1 MSSDEDYLFD
11 EDDVDSGNE
20 SPENSDDDEEDWGM
34 DIGLGRFLKIF
45 SRLKFSVKIFMK
57 KHLNET
63 FPKLCFLLGDE
74 QGPSGSIEGQHRSGR
89 SGDPGGRGDPDDYY
103 YEV

>member
-1 MSSDEDYLFD
+1 MQYFQ
-11 EDDVDSGNE
+11 
-20 SPENSDDDEEDWGM
+20 
-34 DIGLGRFLKIF
+34 
-45 SRLKFSVKIFMK
+45 KF
-57 KHLNET
+57 
-63 FPKLCFLLGDE
+63 CFLLGDE

>member
-34 DIGLGRFLKIF
+34 DIGLGMCKLYVYVENIDISNIEEFIF
-45 SRLKFSVKIFMK
+45 SNPYLYNFYF
-57 KHLNET
+57 
-63 FPKLCFLLGDE
+63 
-74 QGPSGSIEGQHRSGR
+74 
-89 SGDPGGRGDPDDYY
+89 
-103 YEV
+103 

>member
-34 DIGLGRFLKIF
+34 DIGLGRFLIIS
-45 SRLKFSVKIFMK
+45 SRLKFQFKYTHVRLIIIF
-57 KHLNET
+57 T
-63 FPKLCFLLGDE
+63 IFSSF
-74 QGPSGSIEGQHRSGR
+74 
-89 SGDPGGRGDPDDYY
+89 RG
-103 YEV
+103 